1 MGGVLAVGLL
11 CLGIGLGGMQA
22 SAASPRGSAAAQGG
36 TGRTAALPNP
46 PPPTPP
52 SCPSQYQ
59 IVQVGSGTVVSGTEL
74 VLGSQCDDCEVP
86 ISLPFQYNFYG
97 QLYDAATA
105 TVNGQIDFGVPTDH
119 SYNNYCL
126 PDPNTNNA
134 LFAYWHDL
142 TTDVSLQQC
151 IDIGCGIYSS
161 TTGVAPDRI
170 FNLEYRAIS
179 LYTYSPIYFEVRLY
193 EDQPRFDI
201 IYTALDTET
210 PNATIGAQKDTG
222 STIAQYQCPG
232 SPGSITPGT
241 MLIFGLV
248 YYCATPTPTSTPSGN
263 SRLVGHV
270 TWQGRPAQPDPA
282 NVLPVTLTLRLQTGG
297 PTVDYASLTT
307 DASGFFTVPLVGLPN
322 GTYNWRV
329 KSAQVGAVLTDSNPG
344 FLSTSGAVALTGA
357 ALTSVEMGLQSSGDT
372 DNNDRVAAPDFIP
385 LKLAFGFQAGQPSWD
400 RRADYDGNN
409 RISAADFVQLKLN
422 FGHSGSPPIG
432 PRP

>member
-1 MGGVLAVGLL
+1 
-11 CLGIGLGGMQA
+11 
-22 SAASPRGSAAAQGG
+22 
-36 TGRTAALPNP
+36 
-46 PPPTPP
+46 
-52 SCPSQYQ
+52 
-59 IVQVGSGTVVSGTEL
+59 VSGTAL
-74 VLGSQCDDCEVP
+74 LSGSQCDDCDVAV
-86 ISLPFQYNFYG
+86 SLPFPYTLYDQTFTTARLSTNG
-97 QLYDAATA
+97 QL
-105 TVNGQIDFGVPTDH
+105 DFGSPADH
-119 SYNNYCL
+119 SYYNECL
-126 PDPNTNNA
+126 PDAMTGYAIFP
-134 LFAYWHDL
+134 YWRDL
-142 TTDVSLQQC
+142 SMDNSSQGLQQC
-151 IDIGCGIYSS
+151 IDIGCGVYTSVS
-161 TTGVAPDRI
+161 NSAPNRV
-170 FNLEYRAIS
+170 FNIEYRAIS
-179 LYTYSPIYFEVRLY
+179 LHTYQPVYFELRLY
-193 EDQPRFDI
+193 EGQTRFDVV
-201 IYTALDTET
+201 YTRLDSDS
-210 PNATIGAQKDTG
+210 PNATIGVQKDTG
-222 STIAQYQCPG
+222 SAIAQYQCPG
-232 SPGSITPGT
+232 SPGALTNGMALSFNLTYI
-241 MLIFGLV
+241 
-248 YYCATPTPTSTPSGN
+248 CPTPTATPPSTP
-263 SRLVGHV
+263 RLVGHV

-409 RISAADFVQLKLN
+409 RISAADFVQLKVN